1 VLDPFAGSGTTLIE
15 AVNHQRQA
23 LGLEI
28 NEKYIKISQERIK
41 KECYSSPEEKFY
53 FNYLRSK
60 GETEKFEK
68 ILKELGIDDLNN
80 TYKTQTSSQFI
91 KQI

>member
-1 VLDPFAGSGTTLIE
+1 MGSGTTLIE

-53 FNYLRSK
+53 FNYLRNK

-68 ILKELGIDDLNN
+68 ILEKLGINN
-80 TYKTQTSSQFI
+80 
-91 KQI
+91 

>member
-1 VLDPFAGSGTTLIE
+1 
-15 AVNHQRQA
+15 

-41 KECYSSPEEKFY
+41 KECYSSPEEKFLL
-53 FNYLRSK
+53 NYLRNK

-68 ILKELGIDDLNN
+68 ILEELGIND
-80 TYKTQTSSQFI
+80 
-91 KQI
+91 

>member
-15 AVNHQRQA
+15 TINHQRRA

-41 KECYSSPEEKFY
+41 KECYSSPEEKF
-53 FNYLRSK
+53 FLNYLRNK

-68 ILKELGIDDLNN
+68 ILEELGIND
-80 TYKTQTSSQFI
+80 
-91 KQI
+91 